1 METLKKQKI
10 IDQYIIILF
19 FLFGVFSP
27 MPVIQIR
34 SYTPYV
40 LLISLVVVLIIGNW
54 IQNCIQNKNNWGR
67 EKILEIRKMI
77 DKKFILVLVSM
88 FISYGMCIWKMPSS
102 WKSGWATSMILTIM
116 MVIVY
121 CFWVSKDGRSSARA
135 FIHGIYISSVIQMV
149 WGYGQYILYHMCK
162 FDINNAIFR
171 DLLYMVEE
179 ASQLQFE
186 KLKVSGLCWNAG
198 NLCPLVLFGFVYS
211 DNKIVK
217 LGFIILSFIS
227 GSRTMEL
234 GMVMCIGLTALIYC
248 IKLIKR
254 KKIDVRFKQ
263 AVKNSKV
270 VCLLKKQKTRNLTIA
285 IIVLIAGIVICGM
298 FMGVYQVFLTL
309 QRKWGD
315 ASGVQHMYYYT
326 TIPEIFEKNSIL
338 HNLFGFGPGCSGYP
352 LASIFNIYNEGG
364 RWTVESDYV
373 NRLWSYGGIGF
384 IIYYIWYIGNAIKC
398 SKKDWKYIVLFGTFL
413 FQGIFYNVIF
423 NWVELLI
430 IALFI
435 TKKRLHSK
443 STLK

>member
-234 GMVMCIGLTALIYC
+234 GMLMCIGLTALIYC
-248 IKLIKR
+248 IKFIKR

-263 AVKNSKV
+263 AVK
-270 VCLLKKQKTRNLTIA
+270 
-285 IIVLIAGIVICGM
+285 IV
-298 FMGVYQVFLTL
+298 
-309 QRKWGD
+309 K
-315 ASGVQHMYYYT
+315 
-326 TIPEIFEKNSIL
+326 
-338 HNLFGFGPGCSGYP
+338 
-352 LASIFNIYNEGG
+352 
-364 RWTVESDYV
+364 
-373 NRLWSYGGIGF
+373 
-384 IIYYIWYIGNAIKC
+384 
-398 SKKDWKYIVLFGTFL
+398 
-413 FQGIFYNVIF
+413 
-423 NWVELLI
+423 
-430 IALFI
+430 
-435 TKKRLHSK
+435 
-443 STLK
+443 